1 MWESA
6 TLAMGVTS
14 AVVGVGGGGASLILY
29 SLHIYQPQLDFTSA
43 KLSEQEQLMKISA
56 TGSLSKV
63 ADV

>member
-14 AVVGVGGGGASLILY
+14 TVVGVGGASLILY

-43 KLSEQEQLMKISA
+43 ELSEQEQLMKMSA
-56 TGSLSKV
+56 AGLLSKV